1 MFTKTDIENNIYDL
15 TKDFA
20 LRIVNLYKYL
30 KAEKSEFVISKQIL
44 RCGTSIGAN
53 VYEAQYA
60 QSRADFKSKM
70 NIALKEANETGYWLE
85 ILLRSEYISENQ
97 YESINSDFVR
107 IIATLMNIVKH
118 TEIFKS

>member
-1 MFTKTDIENNIYDL
+1 MFTKVNVENNIYDL

-20 LRIVNLYKYL
+20 LCIVNLYKYL
-30 KAEKSEFVISKQIL
+30 KAEKSEYIISKQIL
-44 RCGTSIGAN
+44 RSGTSIGVN
-53 VYEAQYA
+53 VHEAQYA

-85 ILLRSEYISENQ
+85 LLLRSEYICESQ
-97 YESINSDFVR
+97 YESIHSDFVR

-118 TEIFKS
+118 TEIYIS

>member
-1 MFTKTDIENNIYDL
+1 MFTKADIENNIYDL

-85 ILLRSEYISENQ
+85 LLLRSEYISKNQ

-118 TEIFKS
+118 TEIYKS